1 MPDSPSLIGQTISHY
16 RIVEKL
22 GGGGMGVVY
31 KAEDTRLGRFVA
43 LKFLPDDLARDP
55 QSLERF
61 KREARAA
68 SALNHPNICTI
79 HDIGEDS
86 GRAFIAMEF
95 LDGATLKHLINAN
108 PLELDRLL
116 EIGIDVADALDAAH
130 NAGVIHRDIKP
141 ANIFVTKRGAA
152 KILDFGLAKISGT
165 AAAVS
170 GDTVADPT
178 ATQGPQEKHLTSPG
192 STLGTV
198 AYMSPE
204 QVRGKDL
211 DARSDLFSFG
221 VVLYEMATGT
231 LPFRGDTSGVI
242 FESILH
248 RAPVSPIR
256 LNPDLPARL
265 EDIIN
270 RSLEKDRDLRYQ
282 HASDMRSELKRLKR
296 DTDSG
301 RSAVL
306 PALDDI
312 PSSAAGAK
320 PSSDPHKTPSRPVA
334 AAPASSS
341 SGRQSVA
348 DQSAA
353 VAAAGLASPEKRG
366 PLPIIAGAA
375 LIALLAVAGFLY
387 YRSTHSSKLT
397 ETDTIVLADFTN
409 TTGDAVFDDTLKQAL
424 AIQLEQSPFLRIVAE
439 ERVQQTLRLMSQSAD
454 THITPKVAR
463 EICLRT
469 QSAAVLEG
477 SIASLDNTYIVG
489 LKAVNCANGDVLT
502 QKQIRAEG
510 KTKVL
515 QALDDAAIDLRQK
528 LGESLSTVQKF
539 DTPIDRATTSSL
551 DALKAYSTARKIMLG
566 SADNAAAIA
575 PLKKAIELDPN
586 FAMAHAALGT
596 CYYNLQELAAAAEQ
610 AKIAFELRDRVSDIE
625 RFYIESHYY
634 QYASGDLEKSAQ
646 VYTQWAQ
653 AYPRDFIPL
662 NNLAVIHQLFGD
674 WEKSLTDIRSCLKI
688 EPGNAAMYSALATA
702 YYTLGRLEEAKATVA
717 DTLSRKLDSPGLHLA
732 MYAIAFLEN
741 DPAGMAKQ
749 VAWGKG
755 QAGIEDTFLG
765 SESATQAYFGRM
777 TKSREVGRLAA
788 DSATAAGEK
797 ETAAT
802 YLGNSAL
809 RDAFIGE
816 SASAR
821 GLASATLALSKG
833 RDPQALAA
841 LGYALANDS
850 AHAQP
855 LADDLSKRFPQDT
868 LVQAMYLPVIHAQLV
883 LGHGDPQKT
892 LDTLAPYEKYDLAG
906 TQFALMQI
914 YLRGQAL
921 LAQKKGSAAAAE
933 FKKLLDNRNIAPNDV
948 EAPLAQLGLAR
959 AHALSGDSA
968 KARTAYQDF
977 LAIWKDADPNIPI
990 LTQAKSEYAKLQ

>member
-79 HDIGEDS
+79 HDIGEDN

-95 LDGATLKHLINAN
+95 LDGATLKHVITAN

-116 EIGIDVADALDAAH
+116 EIGIDTADALDAAH
-130 NAGVIHRDIKP
+130 NAGVVHRDIKP
-141 ANIFVTKRGAA
+141 ANIFVTKRGSA

-165 AAAVS
+165 AATVS

-248 RAPVSPIR
+248 RAPVSPVR
-256 LNPDLPARL
+256 LNPDTPPRL
-265 EDIIN
+265 EEVIN
-270 RSLEKDRDLRYQ
+270 RALEKDRDLRYQ

-306 PALDDI
+306 PALEPPD
-312 PSSAAGAK
+312 SAA
-320 PSSDPHKTPSRPVA
+320 PSARISSGRYSASPA
-334 AAPASSS
+334 AAPAPSSS
-341 SGRQSVA
+341 SQRQPVA
-348 DQSAA
+348 D
-353 VAAAGLASPEKRG
+353 VAAPSTSSATRSL
-366 PLPIIAGAA
+366 LPMIAGAA
-375 LIALLAVAGFLY
+375 LIALLAVGGFLY

-397 ETDTIVLADFTN
+397 ETDTLILADFTN

-439 ERVQQTLRLMSQSAD
+439 ERVQQTLRLMSQPSDA
-454 THITPKVAR
+454 HLTPKIAR
-463 EICLRT
+463 EICQRT

-477 SIASLDNTYIVG
+477 SIASLDNEYIVG
-489 LKAVNCANGDVLT
+489 IKAVNCATGDVLA
-502 QKQIRAEG
+502 QQQVRAEG

-515 QALDDAAIDLRQK
+515 QALDGAATSLRSK
-528 LGESLSTVQKF
+528 LGESLTTVQKF
-539 DTPIDRATTSSL
+539 DTPIAQATTSSL
-551 DALKAYSTARKIMLG
+551 EALKYFSTARKIMLG
-566 SADNAAAIA
+566 SGNYAAAVI

-586 FAMAHAALGT
+586 FAMAHAALGS
-596 CYYNLQELAAAAEQ
+596 CFLNLGEISASADESR
-610 AKIAFELRDRVSDIE
+610 KAFELRDRVSEVE
-625 RFYIESHYY
+625 RYYIESHYY
-634 QYASGDLEKSAQ
+634 HSALGDLEKSSQA
-646 VYTQWAQ
+646 YNAWAQ
-653 AYPRDFIPL
+653 AYPRDFIPP
-662 NNLAVIHQLFGD
+662 NNLSVIDQLLGNLD
-674 WEKSLTDIRSCLKI
+674 KSMADAKACLKI
-688 EPGNAAMYSALATA
+688 EPGNAAMYTSVAQI
-702 YYTLGRLEEAKATVA
+702 YFEQNHLEEAKASIA
-717 DTLSRKLDSPGLHLA
+717 DTLSKNLDSYGLRIVMYQLA
-732 MYAIAFLEN
+732 FAEN
-741 DPAGMAKQ
+741 DSAGMAKQ
-749 VAWGKG
+749 MDWSKG
-755 QAGIEDTFLG
+755 QPGIEDIFINLDAGT
-765 SESATQAYFGRM
+765 SAFFGHM
-777 TKSREVGRLAA
+777 AKSRELERRAA
-788 DSATAAGEK
+788 DSAIAEGEK

-802 YLGNSAL
+802 YLASAAI
-809 RDAFIGE
+809 RDALVGE
-816 SASAR
+816 SALAR
-821 GLASATLALSKG
+821 REAAAALALSKG
-833 RDPQALAA
+833 REVESLVSLSFALIDDS
-841 LGYALANDS
+841 GQSQTLAG
-850 AHAQP
+850 
-855 LADDLSKRFPQDT
+855 DLSRRFPQDT
-868 LVQAMYLPVIHAQLV
+868 FVQSIYLPQIQAQIALNRN
-883 LGHGDPQKT
+883 DPAKAIE
-892 LDTLAPYEKYDLAG
+892 TLAPSAKYSLTGAG
-906 TQFALMQI
+906 LTFAMF
-914 YLRGQAL
+914 YLRGTAL
-921 LAQKKGSAAAAE
+921 LAQKKGPEAAAE
-933 FKKLLDNRNIAPNDV
+933 FQKLLDNRNISPN
-948 EAPLAQLGLAR
+948 EITPPLAQLGLAR
-959 AHALSGDSA
+959 ARALSGDTT
-968 KARTAYQDF
+968 KARTGYQDF
-977 LAIWKDADPNIPI
+977 LATWKDADPDIPI
-990 LTQAKSEYAKLQ
+990 LIQAKSEYAKLQ

>member
-79 HDIGEDS
+79 HDIGDDN

-116 EIGIDVADALDAAH
+116 EIGIDISDALDAAH
-130 NAGVIHRDIKP
+130 NAGVVHRDIKP
-141 ANIFVTKRGAA
+141 ANIFVTKRGSA
-152 KILDFGLAKISGT
+152 KILDFGLAKISGAN

-248 RAPVSPIR
+248 RAPVSPVR
-256 LNPDLPARL
+256 LNPDLPGRL

-270 RSLEKDRDLRYQ
+270 RALEKDRDLRYQ

-306 PALDDI
+306 PALEPNDSTVPTSRI
-312 PSSAAGAK
+312 
-320 PSSDPHKTPSRPVA
+320 SSDPHKTPSRAVA
-334 AAPASSS
+334 AAPVSSS
-341 SGRQSVA
+341 SGRQSVSDA
-348 DQSAA
+348 PAPDAPA
-353 VAAAGLASPEKRG
+353 EKRSL
-366 PLPIIAGAA
+366 LPMIAGAA
-375 LIALLAVAGFLY
+375 LVALLATAGFLY
-387 YRSTHSSKLT
+387 YRSSHSSKLT

-424 AIQLEQSPFLRIVAE
+424 AIQLEQSPFLRIVSE
-439 ERVQQTLRLMSQSAD
+439 ERVQQTLRLMSQPAD
-454 THITPKVAR
+454 THLTPKIAR

-477 SIASLDNTYIVG
+477 SIASLDNEYIVG
-489 LKAVNCANGDVLT
+489 LKAVNCATGDVLT
-502 QKQIRAEG
+502 QKQVRAEG

-528 LGESLSTVQKF
+528 LGESLTTVQKF
-539 DTPIDRATTSSL
+539 DTPVADATTSSL
-551 DALKAYSTARKIMLG
+551 EALKFFSAGRKIISR
-566 SADNAAAIA
+566 SADYAAAI
-575 PLKKAIELDPN
+575 PSLKKAIELDPN

-596 CYYNLQELAAAAEQ
+596 CYGNLGEIAAAAEQ
-610 AKIAFELRDRVSDIE
+610 SRMAFELRDRVSDVE

-634 QYASGDLEKSAQ
+634 QYGTGELEKSIHA
-646 VYTQWAQ
+646 YNEWAQ

-662 NNLAVIHQLFGD
+662 NNLSVINSIVGD
-674 WEKSLTDIRSCLKI
+674 PEKSLEQARASLKL
-688 EPGNAAMYSALATA
+688 ESGNADMYGNVATQ
-702 YYTLGRLEEAKATVA
+702 YVVLGRNEEAKAIITQAV
-717 DTLSRKLDSPGLHLA
+717 SKNLDSPSLHSSL
-732 MYAIAFLEN
+732 YQIAFTEN
-741 DPAGMAKQ
+741 DAAGMAKQ

-755 QAGIEDTFLG
+755 QAGIEDSLLG
-765 SESATQAYFGRM
+765 AEAGSNAYFGRM
-777 TKSREVGRLAA
+777 AKSRDFARRAA
-788 DSATAAGEK
+788 DSAVSAGEK
-797 ETAAT
+797 ETAAG
-802 YLGNSAL
+802 YLGNAAV
-809 RDAFIGE
+809 RDAIAGDKAHAGE
-816 SASAR
+816 LVASAF
-821 GLASATLALSKG
+821 ALSKG
-833 RDPQALAA
+833 RDVQPLVAMT
-841 LGYALANDS
+841 YALTNDS
-850 AHAQP
+850 SRAQS

-868 LVQAMYLPVIHAQLV
+868 MVQAIYLPTVRGQIALD
-883 LGHGDPQKT
+883 HGDPQKA
-892 LDTLAPYEKYDLAG
+892 LDALVPYEKYDRATWLLG
-906 TQFALMQI
+906 LIQI
-914 YLRGQAL
+914 YIRGEAL
-921 LAQKKGSAAAAE
+921 LAQKKGQAAAAE
-933 FKKLLDNRNIAPNDV
+933 FQKLLDNRSVSPN
-948 EAPLAQLGLAR
+948 EIFPALAQLGLAR
-959 AHALSGDSA
+959 AYALSGDSA

-977 LAIWKDADPNIPI
+977 LAIWKDADPDIPI
-990 LTQAKSEYAKLQ
+990 LLQAKSEYAKLQ

>member
-79 HDIGEDS
+79 HDIGEDN

-108 PLELDRLL
+108 PLELERLL

-130 NAGVIHRDIKP
+130 NAGVVHRDIKP
-141 ANIFVTKRGAA
+141 ANIFVTKRGSA
-152 KILDFGLAKISGT
+152 KILDFGLAKISGA

-270 RSLEKDRDLRYQ
+270 RALEKDRDLRYQ

-301 RSAVL
+301 RSTVL

-353 VAAAGLASPEKRG
+353 VAAAGPGSSEKRG
-366 PLPIIAGAA
+366 PLPMIAGAA

-515 QALDDAAIDLRQK
+515 QALDDAAIDLRKQ
-528 LGESLSTVQKF
+528 LGESLTTVQKF
-539 DTPIDRATTSSL
+539 DTPVERATTSSL
-551 DALKAYSTARKIMLG
+551 EALKSFSAARKIMLG
-566 SADNAAAIA
+566 NADYAAAVA

-596 CYYNLQELAAAAEQ
+596 CYFNLGEIGAAADQ
-610 AKIAFELRDRVSDIE
+610 SRIAFELRDRVSDVE
-625 RFYIESHYY
+625 RFYIESHYH
-634 QYASGDLEKSAQ
+634 QYATGDLEKSAQ
-646 VYTQWAQ
+646 VYNAWAQ

-662 NNLAVIHQLFGD
+662 NNLSVIQQSLGD
-674 WEKSLTDIRSCLKI
+674 WDKALADIRACLKI
-688 EPGNAAMYSALATA
+688 EPGNAAMYAGLAGA
-702 YYTLGRLEEAKATVA
+702 YSTLGRIEEAKATVA
-717 DTLSRKLDSPGLHLA
+717 DALSRNLDSPNLHLA
-732 MYAIAFLEN
+732 MYGIAFLEN
-741 DPAGMAKQ
+741 DSAGMAKQ

-755 QAGIEDTFLG
+755 QPGIEDIFLV
-765 SESATQAYFGRM
+765 SEAGTNGYFGRM
-777 TKSREVGRLAA
+777 IKSREFTRLAS

-797 ETAAT
+797 ETAAG
-802 YLGNSAL
+802 YLGNSAV
-809 RDAFIGE
+809 RDALIVE
-816 SASAR
+816 PASAR
-821 GLASATLALSKG
+821 GYASATLALSKG

-850 AHAQP
+850 ARAQS

-868 LVQAMYLPVIHAQLV
+868 LVQAIYLPMIHAQIALD
-883 LGHGDPQKT
+883 HGDPQKA
-892 LDTLAPYEKYDLAG
+892 LDTLAPYEKYDLGG
-906 TQFALMQI
+906 TQFSLLQI

-921 LAQKKGSAAAAE
+921 LTQKKGPAAAAE
-933 FKKLLDNRNIAPNDV
+933 FKKLLDNRDIGPNDV
-948 EAPLAQLGLAR
+948 PAPLAQLGLAR

-977 LAIWKDADPNIPI
+977 FAIWKDADPNIPI
-990 LTQAKSEYAKLQ
+990 LAQAKSEYTKLQ

>member
-55 QSLERF
+55 QALERF

-79 HDIGEDS
+79 HDIGDDN

-95 LDGATLKHLINAN
+95 LDGATLKHVITTN
-108 PLELDRLL
+108 PLELERLL
-116 EIGIDVADALDAAH
+116 EIGIDVSDALDAAH
-130 NAGVIHRDIKP
+130 NAGVVHRDIKP
-141 ANIFVTKRGAA
+141 ANIFITKRGAA
-152 KILDFGLAKISGT
+152 KILDFGLAKMSG
-165 AAAVS
+165 AVAVS
-170 GDTVADPT
+170 PDTVADPT

-248 RAPVSPIR
+248 RAPVSPVR
-256 LNPDLPARL
+256 LNPDLPGRL
-265 EDIIN
+265 EDVIN
-270 RSLEKDRDLRYQ
+270 RALEKDRDLRYQ

-301 RSAVL
+301 RSTVL
-306 PALDDI
+306 PALEPTD
-312 PSSAAGAK
+312 SAAPSART
-320 PSSDPHKTPSRPVA
+320 SSDPHRTPSRAVA
-334 AAPASSS
+334 AAPPSSS

-348 DQSAA
+348 DSQPPAS
-353 VAAAGLASPEKRG
+353 SPEKPSRL
-366 PLPIIAGAA
+366 PLIAGAA
-375 LIALLAVAGFLY
+375 LVALLAVGGFLY
-387 YRSTHSSKLT
+387 YRSSHSSKLT
-397 ETDTIVLADFTN
+397 ETDTLVLSDFTN

-439 ERVQQTLRLMSQSAD
+439 ERVQQTLRLMSQPAD
-454 THITPKVAR
+454 THLTPKIAR
-463 EICLRT
+463 EICQRT

-477 SIASLDNTYIVG
+477 SIASLDNEYIVG
-489 LKAVNCANGDVLT
+489 IKAVNCATGDVLT
-502 QKQIRAEG
+502 QKQVRAEG

-515 QALDDAAIDLRQK
+515 EALDQAAVDLRQK
-528 LGESLSTVQKF
+528 LGESLTTVQKF
-539 DTPIDRATTSSL
+539 ATPVERATTSSL
-551 DALKAYSTARKIMLG
+551 EALKAYSTARKIMLG
-566 SADNAAAIA
+566 TADNVAAVA

-596 CYYNLQELAAAAEQ
+596 CYYNLAEIGNAAEQ
-610 AKIAFELRDRVSDIE
+610 ARIAFELRDRVSDIE
-625 RFYIESHYY
+625 RFYIESHYH
-634 QYASGDLEKSAQ
+634 QYATGDLEKSAQ
-646 VYTQWAQ
+646 VYTEWAQ

-662 NNLAVIHQLFGD
+662 NNLSVINQNLGQY
-674 WEKSLTDIRSCLKI
+674 EKSLEQVRACLKI
-688 EPGNAAMYSALATA
+688 EPGNAAMYSALATG
-702 YYTLGRLEEAKATVA
+702 YVTLGHIEEAKATVA
-717 DTLSRKLDSPGLHLA
+717 DTLSRNLDSPGLHIVT
-732 MYAIAFLEN
+732 YTIAFLEN

-765 SESATQAYFGRM
+765 GESGTKAYFGRM
-777 TKSREVGRLAA
+777 TKSRELGRLAA

-797 ETAAT
+797 ETAAA

-809 RDAFIGE
+809 RDVFIDEPTSGRE
-816 SASAR
+816 FASR
-821 GLASATLALSKG
+821 TLALSKG

-841 LGYALANDS
+841 LGYAVANDF
-850 AHAQP
+850 ARAQV

-868 LVQAMYLPVIHAQLV
+868 LVQAIYLPLVRAQIALD
-883 LGHGDPQKT
+883 HGDPQKAV
-892 LDTLAPYEKYDLAG
+892 DALAPYEKYDLAS
-906 TQFALMQI
+906 TQFGLVQM

-921 LAQKKGSAAAAE
+921 LTQKKGPAAAAE
-933 FKKLLDNRNIAPNDV
+933 FKKLLDNRNITPNEV
-948 EAPLAQLGLAR
+948 YVPLAQLGLAR
-959 AHALSGDSA
+959 AYALSGDST

-977 LAIWKDADPNIPI
+977 FATWKDADPDIPI
-990 LTQAKSEYAKLQ
+990 LKQAKSEYAKLQ

>member
-79 HDIGEDS
+79 HDIGEDN

-108 PLELDRLL
+108 PLELERLL
-116 EIGIDVADALDAAH
+116 EIGIDISDALDAAH
-130 NAGVIHRDIKP
+130 NAGVVHRDIKP
-141 ANIFVTKRGAA
+141 ANIFVTKRGSA
-152 KILDFGLAKISGT
+152 KILDFGLAKISG
-165 AAAVS
+165 ANAAVS

-270 RSLEKDRDLRYQ
+270 RAFEKDRDLRYQ

-306 PALDDI
+306 PALEPNDVTA
-312 PSSAAGAK
+312 PSSK
-320 PSSDPHKTPSRPVA
+320 LSSDPHKTPSRAVA
-334 AAPASSS
+334 AAPVSSS
-341 SGRQSVA
+341 SGRQSVSDA
-348 DQSAA
+348 P
-353 VAAAGLASPEKRG
+353 ASDASSEKRSL
-366 PLPIIAGAA
+366 LPMIAGAA
-375 LIALLAVAGFLY
+375 LVALLAVGGYLY
-387 YRSTHSSKLT
+387 YRSSHSSKLT

-439 ERVQQTLRLMSQSAD
+439 ERVQQTLRLMSQPTD

-463 EICLRT
+463 EICQRT

-515 QALDDAAIDLRQK
+515 QALDDAAIDLRKQ
-528 LGESLSTVQKF
+528 LGESLTTVQKF
-539 DTPIDRATTSSL
+539 DTPVERATTSSL
-551 DALKAYSTARKIMLG
+551 EALKSFSAARKIMLG
-566 SADNAAAIA
+566 NADYAAAVA

-596 CYYNLQELAAAAEQ
+596 CYFNLGEIGAAADQ
-610 AKIAFELRDRVSDIE
+610 SRIAFELRDRVSDVE
-625 RFYIESHYY
+625 RFYIESHYH
-634 QYASGDLEKSAQ
+634 QYATGDLEKSAQ
-646 VYTQWAQ
+646 VYNAWAQ

-662 NNLAVIHQLFGD
+662 NNLSVIHQSLGD
-674 WEKSLTDIRSCLKI
+674 WDKALADIRACLKI
-688 EPGNAAMYSALATA
+688 EPGNAAMYAGLAGT
-702 YYTLGRLEEAKATVA
+702 YSTLGRIEEAKATVA
-717 DTLSRKLDSPGLHLA
+717 DTLSRNLDSPNLHLA
-732 MYAIAFLEN
+732 MYTIAFLEN
-741 DPAGMAKQ
+741 DSDGMAKQ

-755 QAGIEDTFLG
+755 QAGIEDIFLAG
-765 SESATQAYFGRM
+765 ESGTQAYFGRM
-777 TKSREVGRLAA
+777 TKSREMGRLAA
-788 DSATAAGEK
+788 DSATASGEK

-802 YLGNSAL
+802 SLGSSAL
-809 RDAFIGE
+809 RDALIGDP
-816 SASAR
+816 ASAR
-821 GLASATLALSKG
+821 EFASKTLALSKG

-841 LGYALANDS
+841 LGYAIANDS
-850 AHAQP
+850 AHAQS
-855 LADDLSKRFPQDT
+855 LADELSKRFPQDT
-868 LVQAMYLPVIHAQLV
+868 LVQAMYLPVIHAQLA
-883 LGHGDPQKT
+883 LGHGDPQKA
-892 LDTLAPYEKYDLAG
+892 LDTLAPYAKYDLGG
-906 TQFALMQI
+906 TQFGLMQI
-914 YLRGQAL
+914 YLRGQAF
-921 LAQKKGSAAAAE
+921 LAQKKGPAAAGE
-933 FKKLLDNRNIAPNDV
+933 FKKMLDNRNIAPNDV
-948 EAPLAQLGLAR
+948 EPPLAQLGLAR
-959 AHALSGDSA
+959 AYALSGDSA

-977 LAIWKDADPNIPI
+977 LATWKAADPDIPI
-990 LTQAKSEYAKLQ
+990 LKQAKSEYAKLQ

>member
-1 MPDSPSLIGQTISHY
+1 MADSSSLIGQTISHY
-16 RIVEKL
+16 RIVDKL

-43 LKFLPDDLARDP
+43 LKFLPDDLAHDP

-79 HDIGEDS
+79 HDIGEDN

-95 LDGATLKHLINAN
+95 LDGATLKHLITAS
-108 PLELDRLL
+108 PLELERLL
-116 EIGIDVADALDAAH
+116 EIGIDCADALDAAH
-130 NAGVIHRDIKP
+130 NAGVVHRDIKP
-141 ANIFVTKRGAA
+141 ANIFVTKRGSA
-152 KILDFGLAKISGT
+152 KILDFGLAKISG

-170 GDTVADPT
+170 PDTVADPT
-178 ATQGPQEKHLTSPG
+178 ATQGPREEHLTSPG

-270 RSLEKDRDLRYQ
+270 RALEKDRDLRYQ

-306 PALDDI
+306 PALDPID
-312 PSSAAGAK
+312 SAAPPTK
-320 PSSDPHKTPSRPVA
+320 ISSDPHKTPSRAVA
-334 AAPASSS
+334 AASSS
-341 SGRQSVA
+341 SAHQAVA
-348 DQSAA
+348 DGVAPSAI
-353 VAAAGLASPEKRG
+353 PEKSSR
-366 PLPIIAGAA
+366 LSLIAGTA
-375 LIALLAVAGFLY
+375 LIALLATAGLLY
-387 YRSTHSSKLT
+387 YRSNHSSKLT
-397 ETDTIVLADFTN
+397 EQDTIVLADFTN

-424 AIQLEQSPFLRIVAE
+424 AIQLEQSPFLRIVSE
-439 ERVQQTLRLMSQSAD
+439 ERVQQTLRLMSQPAD
-454 THITPKVAR
+454 THLTPKIAR
-463 EICLRT
+463 EICQRT

-477 SIASLDNTYIVG
+477 SIASLDNEYIVG
-489 LKAVNCANGDVLT
+489 IKAVNCANGDVLT
-502 QKQIRAEG
+502 QRQVRAEG

-515 QALDDAAIDLRQK
+515 QALDGAAIDLRQK

-551 DALKAYSTARKIMLG
+551 EALKSYSTARKIMLG
-566 SADNAAAIA
+566 TANYAAAVA

-586 FAMAHAALGT
+586 FAMAHGALGT
-596 CYYNLQELAAAAEQ
+596 CYFDLSEIGSAAEESR
-610 AKIAFELRDRVSDIE
+610 KAFDLRDRVSDVE

-634 QYASGDLEKSAQ
+634 QYATGDLEKSAQ
-646 VYTQWAQ
+646 VYNAWAQ

-662 NNLAVIHQLFGD
+662 NNLSVINQVLGQY
-674 WEKSLTDIRSCLKI
+674 EKALEQTRACLKI
-688 EPGNAAMYSALATA
+688 EPGNAAMYSGLVSN
-702 YYTLGRLEEAKATVA
+702 YVVLGRVEEAKATAA
-717 DTLSRKLDSPGLHLA
+717 DAISRNLDSPGLRTA
-732 MYAIAFLEN
+732 IYTIAFVEN
-741 DPAGMAKQ
+741 DSAGMAKQ

-755 QAGIEDTFLG
+755 QAGVEDNFLG
-765 SESATQAYFGRM
+765 ADAGTNAYFGRM
-777 TKSREVGRLAA
+777 TRSRDLARLAA
-788 DSATAAGEK
+788 DSAVAAGQK

-802 YLGNSAL
+802 YLGLSAI
-809 RDAFIGE
+809 RDALIYD
-816 SASAR
+816 STRAR
-821 GLASATLALSKG
+821 ERAAATLALSKG
-833 RDPQALAA
+833 RDVQPLATLA
-841 LGYALANDS
+841 YAFTNDS
-850 AHAQP
+850 ARAQS

-868 LVQAMYLPVIHAQLV
+868 LVQSIYMPVIHAQLA
-883 LGHGDPQKT
+883 LNHGDPQKA
-892 LDTLAPYEKYDLAG
+892 LDTLAPYEKYDLSG
-906 TQFALMQI
+906 WQFGLIQI
-914 YLRGQAL
+914 YIRGVAF
-921 LAQKKGSAAAAE
+921 LAQKNGSAAAAQ
-933 FKKLLDNRNIAPNDV
+933 FKKLLDNRNVVTGEITP
-948 EAPLAQLGLAR
+948 PLAQLGLAR
-959 AHALSGDSA
+959 AYALSGDSA

-977 LAIWKDADPNIPI
+977 LATWKDADPDLPI
-990 LTQAKSEYAKLQ
+990 LKQAKSEYAKLQ

>member
-79 HDIGEDS
+79 HDIGEDN

-95 LDGATLKHLINAN
+95 LDGATLKHLVTAN
-108 PLELDRLL
+108 PLELERLL
-116 EIGIDVADALDAAH
+116 EIGIDISDALDAAH
-130 NAGVIHRDIKP
+130 NAGVVHRDIKP
-141 ANIFVTKRGAA
+141 ANIFVTKRGSA
-152 KILDFGLAKISGT
+152 KILDFGLAKISG

-170 GDTVADPT
+170 PDTVADPT

-270 RSLEKDRDLRYQ
+270 RALEKDRDLRYQ
-282 HASDMRSELKRLKR
+282 HASDMRSEVKRLKR

-301 RSAVL
+301 RSTVL
-306 PALDDI
+306 PALEPTD
-312 PSSAAGAK
+312 SAAPPSK
-320 PSSDPHKTPSRPVA
+320 ISSDPHKTPSRAVA
-334 AAPASSS
+334 AAPVASS
-341 SGRQSVA
+341 SGRQSVS
-348 DQSAA
+348 DTPVPSAPA
-353 VAAAGLASPEKRG
+353 EKRG
-366 PLPIIAGAA
+366 ALAMIAGAA
-375 LIALLAVAGFLY
+375 LIALLATASFLY

-439 ERVQQTLRLMSQSAD
+439 ERVQQTLRLMSQPAD
-454 THITPKVAR
+454 THLTPKVAR
-463 EICLRT
+463 EICQRT

-489 LKAVNCANGDVLT
+489 LKAVNCASGDVLT

-528 LGESLSTVQKF
+528 LGESLTTVQKF
-539 DTPIDRATTSSL
+539 DTPVERATTSSL

-566 SADNAAAIA
+566 TADNTAAVA

-596 CYYNLQELAAAAEQ
+596 CYFNLGEIGAAADQ
-610 AKIAFELRDRVSDIE
+610 SRIAFELRDRVSDVE
-625 RFYIESHYY
+625 RFYIESHYH
-634 QYASGDLEKSAQ
+634 QYATGDLEKSAQ
-646 VYTQWAQ
+646 VYNAWAQ

-662 NNLAVIHQLFGD
+662 NNLSVIHQTLGD
-674 WEKSLTDIRSCLKI
+674 WDKALADIRACLKI
-688 EPGNAAMYSALATA
+688 EPGNAAMYAGLAGT
-702 YYTLGRLEEAKATVA
+702 YSTLGRIEEAKATVA
-717 DTLSRKLDSPGLHLA
+717 DTLSRNLDSPNLHLA
-732 MYAIAFLEN
+732 MYGIAFLEN
-741 DPAGMAKQ
+741 DSAGMAKQ

-755 QAGIEDTFLG
+755 RPGIEDIFLV
-765 SESATQAYFGRM
+765 SEAGTNAYFGRM
-777 TKSREVGRLAA
+777 TKSREFTRLAA

-797 ETAAT
+797 ETAAG

-809 RDAFIGE
+809 RDALIAE
-816 SASAR
+816 PASAR
-821 GLASATLALSKG
+821 GYASATLALSKG

-850 AHAQP
+850 ARAQS

-868 LVQAMYLPVIHAQLV
+868 LVQAIYLPVIHAQIA
-883 LGHGDPQKT
+883 LGHSDPQKA
-892 LDTLAPYEKYDLAG
+892 LDSLAPYEKYDLG
-906 TQFALMQI
+906 STQVGLIQI
-914 YLRGQAL
+914 YIRGQVL
-921 LAQKKGSAAAAE
+921 LTQKKGTAAAAE
-933 FKKLLDNRNIAPNDV
+933 FKKLLDNKNIGPNDV
-948 EAPLAQLGLAR
+948 PAPLAQLGLAR
-959 AHALSGDSA
+959 AYALSGDSA

-990 LTQAKSEYAKLQ
+990 LQQAKSEYAKLQ

>member
-79 HDIGEDS
+79 HDIGEDN

-95 LDGATLKHLINAN
+95 LDGATLKHLITAN
-108 PLELDRLL
+108 PLELERLL

-130 NAGVIHRDIKP
+130 NAGVVHRDIKP
-141 ANIFVTKRGAA
+141 ANIFVTKRGSA
-152 KILDFGLAKISGT
+152 KILDFGLAKISGAN

-265 EDIIN
+265 EDVIN
-270 RSLEKDRDLRYQ
+270 RALEKDRDLRYQ

-306 PALDDI
+306 PALDPI
-312 PSSAAGAK
+312 ESAAPPK
-320 PSSDPHKTPSRPVA
+320 KISSDPHKTPSRAVA
-334 AAPASSS
+334 AASSS
-341 SGRQSVA
+341 SQRQSVA
-348 DQSAA
+348 DVSAP
-353 VAAAGLASPEKRG
+353 STSSEKTSR
-366 PLPIIAGAA
+366 LPMIAGAA
-375 LIALLAVAGFLY
+375 LIALLATAGFLY

-439 ERVQQTLRLMSQSAD
+439 ERVQQTLRLMSQPAD
-454 THITPKVAR
+454 THLTPKIAR
-463 EICLRT
+463 EICQRT

-477 SIASLDNTYIVG
+477 SIASLDNEYIVG
-489 LKAVNCANGDVLT
+489 IKAVNCVNGDVLT
-502 QKQIRAEG
+502 QKQVRAEG

-539 DTPIDRATTSSL
+539 DTPIARATTSSL
-551 DALKAYSTARKIMLG
+551 EALKSYSTARKIMLG
-566 SADNAAAIA
+566 TAEYAAAVA

-586 FAMAHAALGT
+586 FAMAHGALGT
-596 CYYNLQELAAAAEQ
+596 CYFNLGEIAGAAEQ
-610 AKIAFELRDRVSDIE
+610 SRIAFELRDRVSDVE

-634 QYASGDLEKSAQ
+634 HYATGDLEKSAQ
-646 VYTQWAQ
+646 VYNEWAQ

-662 NNLAVIHQLFGD
+662 NNLSVINQILGQY
-674 WEKSLTDIRSCLKI
+674 EKSLEQSRACLKI
-688 EPGNAAMYSALATA
+688 EPGNAAMYSGLVTD
-702 YYTLGRLEEAKATVA
+702 YLTLGRIEEAKATVA
-717 DTLSRKLDSPGLHLA
+717 EALSRNLDSPGLHSAL
-732 MYAIAFLEN
+732 YTIAFVEN
-741 DPAGMAKQ
+741 DSAGMAKQ
-749 VAWGKG
+749 FAWGKG
-755 QAGIEDTFLG
+755 QAGIEDTFLSNEAG
-765 SESATQAYFGRM
+765 TQAYFGRM
-777 TKSREVGRLAA
+777 TKSRELARLAA
-788 DSATAAGEK
+788 DSASAAGQK

-802 YLGNSAL
+802 YLGGSAL
-809 RDAFIGE
+809 RDAFLAE
-816 SASAR
+816 PASAR
-821 GLASATLALSKG
+821 ERASATLSLSKG
-833 RDPQALAA
+833 RDVQPLAA
-841 LGYALANDS
+841 LAYALANDS
-850 AHAQP
+850 ARAQS

-868 LVQAMYLPVIHAQLV
+868 LVQAIYVPLVHAQIALS
-883 LGHGDPQKT
+883 HGDPQKT
-892 LDTLAPYEKYDLAG
+892 IDILAPYEKYDLAG
-906 TQFALMQI
+906 TQVSLIQI
-914 YLRGQAL
+914 YVRAQAL
-921 LAQKKGSAAAAE
+921 LTQKKGPAAAAE
-933 FKKLLDNRNIAPNDV
+933 SKKLLDNRNVSPNDV
-948 EAPLAQLGLAR
+948 FPALAQLGLAR
-959 AHALSGDSA
+959 AYALSGDSA

-977 LAIWKDADPNIPI
+977 LATWKDADPDIPI
-990 LTQAKSEYAKLQ
+990 LIQAKSEYAKLQ

>member
-1 MPDSPSLIGQTISHY
+1 MPELPSLIGQTISHY
-16 RIVEKL
+16 RVIEKL

-55 QSLERF
+55 QALERF

-79 HDIGEDS
+79 HDIGEDT

-95 LDGATLKHLINAN
+95 LDGATLKHVITAN
-108 PLELDRLL
+108 PLELERLL
-116 EIGIDVADALDAAH
+116 EIGIDCADALDAAH
-130 NAGVIHRDIKP
+130 NAGVVHRDIKP
-141 ANIFVTKRGAA
+141 ANIFVTKRGSA
-152 KILDFGLAKISGT
+152 KILDFGLAKISG

-170 GDTVADPT
+170 PDTVADPT
-178 ATQGPQEKHLTSPG
+178 ATQGPREEHLTSPG

-256 LNPDLPARL
+256 LNPDLPPRL

-270 RSLEKDRDLRYQ
+270 RALEKDRDLRYQ

-306 PALDDI
+306 PALEPEDFAI
-312 PSSAAGAK
+312 PPSK
-320 PSSDPHKTPSRPVA
+320 ISSDPHKTPPATTPRS
-334 AAPASSS
+334 ASSS
-341 SGRQSVA
+341 SQRQPIA
-348 DQSAA
+348 D
-353 VAAAGLASPEKRG
+353 SPEPAPSSRSSSL
-366 PLPIIAGAA
+366 LPIIAGTA
-375 LIALLAVAGFLY
+375 LIALLATAGYLY

-397 ETDTIVLADFTN
+397 EQDTIVLADFTN

-439 ERVQQTLRLMSQSAD
+439 ERVQQTLRLMSQPAD
-454 THITPKVAR
+454 THLTPKIAR
-463 EICLRT
+463 EICQRT

-477 SIASLDNTYIVG
+477 SIASLDNEYIVG
-489 LKAVNCANGDVLT
+489 IKAVNCANGDVLT
-502 QKQIRAEG
+502 QKQIRAVG

-539 DTPIDRATTSSL
+539 ATPIDRATTSSL
-551 DALKAYSTARKIMLG
+551 EALKSYSTARKIMLG
-566 SADNAAAIA
+566 TAEYAAAVA

-586 FAMAHAALGT
+586 FAMAHASLGT
-596 CYYNLQELAAAAEQ
+596 CYFNLGEIGGAAEQ
-610 AKIAFELRDRVSDIE
+610 SRVAFELRDRVSDVE

-634 QYASGDLEKSAQ
+634 HYATGDLEKSAQ
-646 VYTQWAQ
+646 VYNEWAQ

-662 NNLAVIHQLFGD
+662 NNLSVINQILGQY
-674 WEKSLTDIRSCLKI
+674 EKSLEQTRACLKI
-688 EPGNAAMYSALATA
+688 EPGNAAMYSGLVTD
-702 YYTLGRLEEAKATVA
+702 YLTLGRIEEAKATA
-717 DTLSRKLDSPGLHLA
+717 AEALSRNLDSPGLRAA
-732 MYAIAFLEN
+732 MYTIAFVEN
-741 DPAGMAKQ
+741 DSAGMTKQ

-765 SESATQAYFGRM
+765 NEAGTQAYFGRM
-777 TKSREVGRLAA
+777 TKSREMARLAA
-788 DSATAAGEK
+788 DSASAAGQK

-802 YLGNSAL
+802 YLGGSAL
-809 RDAFIGE
+809 RDALIDE
-816 SASAR
+816 PASAR
-821 GLASATLALSKG
+821 ERASATLALSKG
-833 RDPQALAA
+833 RDVQPLAA
-841 LGYALANDS
+841 LAYALANDS
-850 AHAQP
+850 ARAQS
-855 LADDLSKRFPQDT
+855 LADDLSTRFPQDT
-868 LVQAMYLPVIHAQLV
+868 LVQAIYTPLIHAQIALN
-883 LGHGDPQKT
+883 HGDPQKAV
-892 LDTLAPYEKYDLAG
+892 DTLAPYEKYDLAG
-906 TQFALMQI
+906 TQVSLIQI
-914 YLRGQAL
+914 YVRGQAL
-921 LAQKKGSAAAAE
+921 LTQKKGPGAAAE
-933 FKKLLDNRNIAPNDV
+933 FKKLLDNRNVAPNDTPP
-948 EAPLAQLGLAR
+948 PLAQLGLAR
-959 AHALSGDSA
+959 AYALSGDTA

-977 LAIWKDADPNIPI
+977 LATWKDADPDVPI
-990 LTQAKSEYAKLQ
+990 LKQAKSEYAKLQ